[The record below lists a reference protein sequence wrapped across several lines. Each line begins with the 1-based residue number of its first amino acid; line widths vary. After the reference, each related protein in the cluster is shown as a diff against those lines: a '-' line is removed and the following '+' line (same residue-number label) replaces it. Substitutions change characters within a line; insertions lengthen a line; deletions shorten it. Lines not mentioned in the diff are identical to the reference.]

1 MTNVVSVR
9 NRLRA
14 LRITRILRQG
24 GCIAHATATLPGIAA
39 NPNSKPGVRQLQRFK
54 QRQGPFLLLADSIE
68 TALRQ
73 ARYIS
78 PVLRKTARS
87 CWPGPVTLIIP
98 AKPGLHSACYKNA
111 SLAIRVDASETTRVL
126 AKACGG
132 LLLSSSLNR
141 KKKKTYKPDRK
152 TELRFSTF
160 LSARLNCDQSS
171 GKASKIM
178 RVWRNH
184 CTVLRA

>member
-1 MTNVVSVR
+1 MRVARV
-9 NRLRA
+9 
-14 LRITRILRQG
+14 LRQG

-39 NPNSKPGVRQLQRFK
+39 DPKSKQAVQRLQCFK
-54 QRQGPFLLLADSIE
+54 QRQGPFLMLADSVA

-87 CWPGPVTLIIP
+87 VWPGPVTLIIP
-98 AKPGLHSACYKNA
+98 AKPGLHQACYKQA

-126 AKACGG
+126 AKGCGG

-141 KKKKTYKPDRK
+141 KKKKTNLPDRK
-152 TELRFSTF
+152 TQLRFAPF
-160 LSARLNCDQSS
+160 LSARLSYDHSS
-171 GKASKIM
+171 GKASQIM
-178 RVWRNH
+178 RVWRNR

>member
-1 MTNVVSVR
+1 VSVR
-9 NRLRA
+9 NKLHA
-14 LRITRILRQG
+14 LRIARVLRQG

-39 NPNSKPGVRQLQRFK
+39 DPNSKQAVKLLQRFK
-54 QRQGPFLLLADSIE
+54 QRQGPFLLLADSIG

-87 CWPGPVTLIIP
+87 SWPGPVTLIIP
-98 AKPGLHSACYKNA
+98 AKPGLHRACYKQA

-126 AKACGG
+126 AKGCGG

-141 KKKKTYKPDRK
+141 RKKKTNEPDRK
-152 TELRFSTF
+152 TQLRFASF
-160 LSARLNCDQSS
+160 LSARLACDHSS
-171 GKASKIM
+171 GKASQIM
-178 RVWRNH
+178 RVWRNQ
-184 CTVLRA
+184 CTMLRA